1 MIIKDK
7 VCIVYDIESL
17 KNVFTCTIYNT
28 ESKLSRTFEI
38 SPRRCDAK
46 EMCKF
51 FLDGHMFVGYNNQ
64 HYDDP
69 IINYCIDYFSNC
81 EDLEYSHIITE
92 SIKKMSD
99 TIIKTDDRDS
109 WKKWKYAH
117 YFESIDL
124 LTMLYSQALRVSL
137 KEMQMTMEY
146 DNVQEFITDWNSD
159 LPVEQIPT
167 LISYNINDV
176 MSTTFLLEKCKKDLE
191 LRIDI
196 EKEYNM
202 ACLSKDGVGIGAEL
216 LKRKYLEATGLKWD
230 DIKDLRSPMDMI
242 PLNDVILPKIDYNT
256 PILKDMITR
265 LRSMTVSPGRK
276 GLEEQFVL
284 DGVKISVGVG
294 GIHSVN
300 TPGIIKPADDELLL
314 DCDAASLY
322 PSLLIAY
329 GFYPRHLGPEF
340 VDIYS
345 RIRTERLEAKH
356 SGQKNKDT
364 TLKLLLN
371 SVTGLLQNE
380 YSWLYSPFAVMQIRM
395 NGQLL
400 LLKLAEMLIQIGCRM
415 IQYNTDGLFLICK
428 KNKKDEYDRVIKEFE
443 EFSLLTMETDEFE
456 AMYQLA
462 INDYFA
468 IKNGFSR
475 QLRLVDNPDYTRI
488 VVRPNKWYNTRAE
501 LYKDFIKE
509 KGMFITEVKLG
520 KGLTP
525 KIIPKAVIDY
535 FLYDTPVEQ
544 TIKECTDIRK
554 FLMAEKTGK
563 QWTVEYN
570 EKEQQRTNRFYA
582 CNSGYYLWKWKLDT
596 REPDINKG
604 YFCGYSTGVWTDEEF
619 TARVAEYN
627 KFGGIKQYQN
637 MLAGYGVRI
646 HNTFLKSEPSDK
658 TFQEIY
664 DVNYNYYISKAYK
677 IIEELKPRQLELF

>member
-1 MIIKDK
+1 
-7 VCIVYDIESL
+7 
-17 KNVFTCTIYNT
+17 
-28 ESKLSRTFEI
+28 
-38 SPRRCDAK
+38 
-46 EMCKF
+46 
-51 FLDGHMFVGYNNQ
+51 
-64 HYDDP
+64 
-69 IINYCIDYFSNC
+69 
-81 EDLEYSHIITE
+81 
-92 SIKKMSD
+92 
-99 TIIKTDDRDS
+99 
-109 WKKWKYAH
+109 
-117 YFESIDL
+117 
-124 LTMLYSQALRVSL
+124 
-137 KEMQMTMEY
+137 MTMEY

-582 CNSGYYLWKWKLDT
+582 CNSGYYLWKWKIST
-596 REPDINKG
+596 APPSEWKNF
-604 YFCGYSTGVWTDEEF
+604 FCGYGERYTDEEMKSQIKEF
-619 TARVAEYN
+619 N
-627 KFGGIKQYQN
+627 NGIKQYQN
-637 MLAGYGVRI
+637 MLVGYGVKI